1 MTWTDEQK
9 NEIRNLLNQM
19 HDVMQ
24 ERSMK
29 LFHIRFSFD
38 TADGGFSFT
47 FAERGSSPKE
57 CVTRAMNTFFEGLTE
72 SEKELAR
79 NGLRFSVTTGRDTDS
94 LPLSFN

>member
-1 MTWTDEQK
+1 MTWTDERKSQ
-9 NEIRNLLNQM
+9 IRNLLTHM

-29 LFHIRFSFD
+29 LFHIRFSFE
-38 TADGGFSFT
+38 TANGEFGFT
-47 FAERGSSPKE
+47 FAERGSTPKE

-79 NGLRFSVTTGRDTDS
+79 NGLRFSCTTARDTDS